1 MRHNRGAVS
10 VGELVKVNMGMGC
23 LKNEGFYETIDGV
36 GSRGNPNTRDDS
48 KLFFKK
54 NCQSLKELELVS

>member
-23 LKNEGFYETIDGV
+23 LKKEGFFETWLSDG
-36 GSRGNPNTRDDS
+36 T
-48 KLFFKK
+48 F
-54 NCQSLKELELVS
+54 LETYG